1 MDIDAEREKITQ
13 EIKELERILDPSS
26 SSIHVEVS
34 ESSLESDGDADS
46 LPDED
51 LDTAVPPISEEEK
64 WGEGSNDEDDP
75 KDKMLPED
83 PETCLQLNMVY
94 QEVIQEKL
102 AEVSLLLAQNREQQE
117 EVTWDLAGSKG
128 PKVKDG
134 KSLPPNLYIGHFM
147 KPYFKDRVTGVG
159 PPANEDTREKAAQGI
174 KAFEDLLVTKWK
186 HWEKALLRK
195 SVVSDRLQRLLQPK
209 LLKLEYLEQKRS
221 RVTSE
226 ADRAVLE
233 KQSREADREIQEINQ
248 LPEEALLGNR
258 LDSHDWEKISNINFE
273 GSRSAQE
280 IQKFWQNW
288 EHPSINKQEWSGQEV
303 SQLKAIAAKHGHL
316 EWQKTAEELGTG
328 RSAFQCLQQ
337 YQQHNG
343 ALKRK
348 EWTEE
353 EDNMLSQLV
362 QEMRV
367 GSHIPYRKI
376 VYYMEGRD
384 SMQLIY
390 RWTKSLDPNLK
401 RGCWAPEEDAK
412 LLQAVAKY
420 GERDWFKIR
429 EEVPGR
435 SDAQCRDRYLRR
447 LHFSLKKGRW
457 NSKEE
462 EKLIELIEKY
472 GVGHWAKIA
481 SELPHRTGSQCLSK
495 WKIMVRKQQR
505 RGRRRPPPP
514 RSVRWSSSSEDSSS
528 SSGDG
533 SSSSG
538 DGSSS
543 SGDSEPEP
551 EPEEAPET
559 QACGQALPSA
569 QHTVPDMDL
578 WVPARQSA
586 SELWQGAAR
595 GQPGHS
601 AASPGPPKGSEA
613 APGGSRAVGSAVSA
627 PSSTYSAGLKGVG
640 YPCSTD
646 TQPSSS
652 EGPADESERCQ
663 LKVPLETVLRVL
675 RTNTATG
682 RRTLKEKLK
691 QPCPSSSSPGPCPAG
706 SSSARPRVRQPWQQP
721 RAHALQ
727 RRLLERRL
735 LMAVSPWVGDIVLPC
750 TPRRPATHT
759 QADVIRM
766 QLQDAHLASTP
777 VFTIF
782 IQLFQIDT
790 AGCMEVVRERKA
802 RLPTLPPAG
811 TQDPPW
817 RPPQEPPS
825 ARSTPGGLL
834 QNVPAREAAKSASCR
849 GNAGLQTCRAAST
862 PQAPPPAA
870 CGPRP
875 KPKTVSELLRE
886 KRLREARARKAAQGP
901 VVLPPQLLVS
911 PVILQPPLPLA
922 SHGVPATGPAGPTS
936 ALSGPGAP
944 AAASPSTSGSWASA
958 KDKGP
963 PTLQALAIAPAST
976 VAVTAPAGPAASRAP
991 ALGPGQVP
999 LSCHLSNLGQ
1009 SQAPATSRKQGLPE
1023 APPFLPAAPSPT
1035 QMPVQPLSLTPAL
1048 GTHRSGPHMAA
1059 NAPLPVTLVLT
1070 AQGLLSVPMPAV
1082 VGLSKPAGTPD
1093 PKGLLVTLS
1102 SSVTETQAGQGLFST
1117 DTESEPLSRTDLV
1130 IPSTPLPSQS
1140 PAEVDSDRTC
1150 ASGGLS
1156 SPGEAQVA
1164 GETGS
1169 QAAFLA
1175 DHPKAQPNQLPPRGS
1190 AGPENGL
1197 GGTLE
1202 SPSEQGETRGPPDLE
1217 RHATPRL
1224 GPEKGALD
1232 LGLLSQES
1240 EVAVREW
1247 LRGQRGVCMSPL
1259 RSRLPY
1265 QPPTLCSLRT
1275 LSGLL
1280 LHKKALER
1288 RAASLVVPRGAAG
1301 ALHPSLGQLQCNPA
1315 YLLLKARFLATFTVP
1330 ALLATLPPHGVP
1342 TTLSAAMSADPESEE
1357 SEDAKSEDDGL
1368 GQLELPDGHRQ
1379 PGCRASGR
1387 PQEGPA
1393 ATAPV
1398 QGAPD
1403 PGEGSAPSC
1412 PDDSDDLHVLRTRHA
1427 RHARKRR
1434 RLL

>member
-26 SSIHVEVS
+26 SSINVDVS

-51 LDTAVPPISEEEK
+51 LDAAVPPIPEEEK

-75 KDKMLPED
+75 KDKMLSED

-134 KSLPPNLYIGHFM
+134 KSLPLNLYIGHFM
-147 KPYFKDRVTGVG
+147 KPYFKDKVTGVG

-258 LDSHDWEKISNINFE
+258 LDSHDWEKISNVNFE

-303 SQLKAIAAKHGHL
+303 SQLKAIAATHGHL
-316 EWQKTAEELGTG
+316 EWQKIAEELGTG

-353 EDNMLSQLV
+353 EDTMLSQLV

-429 EEVPGR
+429 AEVPGR

-505 RGRRRPPPP
+505 RGRRRRPPP
-514 RSVRWSSSSEDSSS
+514 RSIQWSSSSGDSSS
-528 SSGDG
+528 GSGDG
-533 SSSSG
+533 SSSSR

-543 SGDSEPEP
+543 SGDSEPEL

-559 QACGQALPSA
+559 QACGQVLPSV

-601 AASPGPPKGSEA
+601 AASPSPPMGSEA
-613 APGGSRAVGSAVSA
+613 APGGSRAVGGAGSA
-627 PSSTYSAGLKGVG
+627 PSRTYSTGLKGVA
-640 YPCSTD
+640 YPCSAD

-652 EGPADESERCQ
+652 GGPADE
-663 LKVPLETVLRVL
+663 VG
-675 RTNTATG
+675 TG
-682 RRTLKEKLK
+682 
-691 QPCPSSSSPGPCPAG
+691 PS
-706 SSSARPRVRQPWQQP
+706 V
-721 RAHALQ
+721 
-727 RRLLERRL
+727 
-735 LMAVSPWVGDIVLPC
+735 
-750 TPRRPATHT
+750 
-759 QADVIRM
+759 
-766 QLQDAHLASTP
+766 
-777 VFTIF
+777 
-782 IQLFQIDT
+782 
-790 AGCMEVVRERKA
+790 
-802 RLPTLPPAG
+802 PPAWA
-811 TQDPPW
+811 W
-817 RPPQEPPS
+817 RE
-825 ARSTPGGLL
+825 
-834 QNVPAREAAKSASCR
+834 
-849 GNAGLQTCRAAST
+849 
-862 PQAPPPAA
+862 
-870 CGPRP
+870 
-875 KPKTVSELLRE
+875 
-886 KRLREARARKAAQGP
+886 
-901 VVLPPQLLVS
+901 
-911 PVILQPPLPLA
+911 
-922 SHGVPATGPAGPTS
+922 
-936 ALSGPGAP
+936 
-944 AAASPSTSGSWASA
+944 
-958 KDKGP
+958 
-963 PTLQALAIAPAST
+963 
-976 VAVTAPAGPAASRAP
+976 
-991 ALGPGQVP
+991 
-999 LSCHLSNLGQ
+999 
-1009 SQAPATSRKQGLPE
+1009 
-1023 APPFLPAAPSPT
+1023 
-1035 QMPVQPLSLTPAL
+1035 
-1048 GTHRSGPHMAA
+1048 
-1059 NAPLPVTLVLT
+1059 
-1070 AQGLLSVPMPAV
+1070 
-1082 VGLSKPAGTPD
+1082 
-1093 PKGLLVTLS
+1093 
-1102 SSVTETQAGQGLFST
+1102 
-1117 DTESEPLSRTDLV
+1117 
-1130 IPSTPLPSQS
+1130 
-1140 PAEVDSDRTC
+1140 
-1150 ASGGLS
+1150 
-1156 SPGEAQVA
+1156 
-1164 GETGS
+1164 
-1169 QAAFLA
+1169 
-1175 DHPKAQPNQLPPRGS
+1175 
-1190 AGPENGL
+1190 
-1197 GGTLE
+1197 
-1202 SPSEQGETRGPPDLE
+1202 
-1217 RHATPRL
+1217 
-1224 GPEKGALD
+1224 
-1232 LGLLSQES
+1232 
-1240 EVAVREW
+1240 
-1247 LRGQRGVCMSPL
+1247 
-1259 RSRLPY
+1259 
-1265 QPPTLCSLRT
+1265 
-1275 LSGLL
+1275 
-1280 LHKKALER
+1280 
-1288 RAASLVVPRGAAG
+1288 
-1301 ALHPSLGQLQCNPA
+1301 
-1315 YLLLKARFLATFTVP
+1315 
-1330 ALLATLPPHGVP
+1330 
-1342 TTLSAAMSADPESEE
+1342 
-1357 SEDAKSEDDGL
+1357 
-1368 GQLELPDGHRQ
+1368 
-1379 PGCRASGR
+1379 
-1387 PQEGPA
+1387 
-1393 ATAPV
+1393 
-1398 QGAPD
+1398 
-1403 PGEGSAPSC
+1403 
-1412 PDDSDDLHVLRTRHA
+1412 
-1427 RHARKRR
+1427 
-1434 RLL
+1434 